1 MASILRFSI
10 VSSGGVIDTTEKKK
24 FINFV
29 IFVNSIGSFN
39 PKKKVWIYEW
49 ECSNL
54 VTLSLLIYRKMNNN
68 AKPMLCVQNRRL
80 LGAPYS
86 WRKKNY

>member
-1 MASILRFSI
+1 MASILRFSN

-39 PKKKVWIYEW
+39 PF
-49 ECSNL
+49 
-54 VTLSLLIYRKMNNN
+54 LLI
-68 AKPMLCVQNRRL
+68 PMIRGQ
-80 LGAPYS
+80 
-86 WRKKNY
+86 KKGLDIWMGVFKSCDTVPFNL

>member
-29 IFVNSIGSFN
+29 IVVNSIGSFN
-39 PKKKVWIYEW
+39 PFFIDSYDSRTKKKVD
-49 ECSNL
+49 L
-54 VTLSLLIYRKMNNN
+54 F
-68 AKPMLCVQNRRL
+68 
-80 LGAPYS
+80 
-86 WRKKNY
+86 

>member
-39 PKKKVWIYEW
+39 PF
-49 ECSNL
+49 
-54 VTLSLLIYRKMNNN
+54 LLI
-68 AKPMLCVQNRRL
+68 PMIRGQ
-80 LGAPYS
+80 
-86 WRKKNY
+86 KKGLDI